1 MALSSRTSW
10 SRGASPWFDAV
21 TRARASGRALVDLTE
36 SNPTRSGLGDRED
49 EIALLGDARGVR
61 YAPDACGM
69 LEARGAVARYYAE
82 RGRRVAPGDVV
93 LSASTSESYAWLFKL
108 LCDPGQRVLA
118 PRPSYPLFP
127 YIADLEMV
135 TLEAYPLLRVENWRI
150 DVGALQRSLD
160 AHRDVRAILLVHP
173 GNPTGALTHP
183 DDRAALVAVARE
195 RDLALVVDEVFLD
208 YAPRAESFAGEPDAL
223 TFVLS
228 GMSKVALLPQVKL
241 AWTVVSGPGA
251 EEARARLEIIADTF
265 LSVSTAVQLA
275 CGPLLEASAAARH
288 HLEVRIRHNSAVV
301 DAVVAARPALRR
313 IPSDGGWYAC
323 IEVPRTHGDDAWCAR
338 LIEREGII
346 VHPGHFFEMEEDGVM
361 VVSLLPEDFEPAFTR
376 AADVWAEG

>member
-1 MALSSRTSW
+1 MVLSRRTSW
-10 SRGASPWFDAV
+10 SRQASPWFEAIAH
-21 TRARASGRALVDLTE
+21 ARERGQRLVDLTE
-36 SNPTRSGLGDRED
+36 SNPTRCGLGDSRD
-49 EIALLGDARGVR
+49 EIALLGDERGVH
-61 YAPDACGM
+61 YVPEACG
-69 LEARGAVARYYAE
+69 LYEAREAIARYYAE
-82 RGRRVAPGDVV
+82 RGRAVTPGDVV
-93 LSASTSESYAWLFKL
+93 LSASTSEAYAWLFKL
-108 LCDPGQRVLA
+108 LCDPGERVLA

-127 YIADLEMV
+127 YIADLELV
-135 TLEAYPLLRVENWRI
+135 TLVPYPLLRVERWRI
-150 DVGALQRSLD
+150 DAGALERTLD
-160 AHRDVRAILLVHP
+160 AHDDIRAILLVHP

-183 DDRAALVAVARE
+183 DDRALLVEIAKE

-241 AWTVVSGPGA
+241 AWTVVSGRGA
-251 EEARARLEIIADTF
+251 AEARARLEIIADTF

-288 HLEVRIRHNSAVV
+288 SLDVRIRHNSAIV
-301 DAVVAARPALRR
+301 DAVIGRAPSLRR

-323 IEVPRTHGDDAWCAR
+323 IEVPRTYGDDAWCRR
-338 LIEREGII
+338 LVEREGII
-346 VHPGHFFEMEEDGVM
+346 VHPGHFFDMEEDGVM

-376 AADVWAEG
+376 AAALWAEG